1 MRTLVIAEAGVNHN
15 GDLELARELVRIAYE
30 SGADIVKFQTFKAE
44 RLATRGAGKA
54 AYQVQTTSTEE
65 TQFEMLKRLELPLE
79 FHVELI
85 SLCGELGVEFLSTA
99 FDPQSL
105 EDLIQLGIKRIKIP
119 SGELTNLLLLRK
131 AAASGLPVILSTGMA
146 YLNEIKLAVAALQ
159 QGGMALADITVLH
172 CTSEYPAP
180 VEMINLNAMK
190 TISAEIGTMVG
201 YSDHSEGIEIAIAAV
216 ALGANVIEK
225 HFTIDRTMAG
235 PDHLASLGPDDLK
248 TMISAIRNVEVCLG
262 HGSKVPALCEFE
274 NRDLVRKSIVA
285 ACNIRQGEILGE
297 HNLAVKRQGTG
308 ISPMEWYRFIGLPSP
323 RDFEADELIK
333 I

>member
-1 MRTLVIAEAGVNHN
+1 MPTKPGLHAAFTTSPTGRRVILRPVEVSRSLTS
-15 GDLELARELVRIAYE
+15 DQLY
-30 SGADIVKFQTFKAE
+30 T
-44 RLATRGAGKA
+44 ATREWVLRIDEVTGAE
-54 AYQVQTTSTEE
+54 YYWSRRTHQTMVEPPLIEDE
-65 TQFEMLKRLELPLE
+65 TTPLPM
-79 FHVELI
+79 
-85 SLCGELGVEFLSTA
+85 
-99 FDPQSL
+99 
-105 EDLIQLGIKRIKIP
+105 
-119 SGELTNLLLLRK
+119 LLRK
-131 AAASGLPVILSTGMA
+131 AAAAGLPVILSTGMA

-159 QGGMALADITVLH
+159 QGGMALEDITVLH

-190 TISAEIGTMVG
+190 TISAELGTMVG
-201 YSDHSEGIEIAIAAV
+201 YSDHSEGIEIATAAV

-262 HGSKVPALCEFE
+262 NGNKVPAPCEFE

-297 HNLAVKRQGTG
+297 HNLAVKRPGTG
-308 ISPMEWYRFIGLPSP
+308 ISPMEWDKVIGLPSP